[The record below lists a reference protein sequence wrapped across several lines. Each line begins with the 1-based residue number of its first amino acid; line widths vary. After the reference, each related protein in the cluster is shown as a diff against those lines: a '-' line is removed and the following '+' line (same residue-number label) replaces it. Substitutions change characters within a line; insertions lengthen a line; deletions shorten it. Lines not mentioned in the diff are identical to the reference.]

1 MLLLLLQIW
10 ELSLPGGKARICILV
25 CVTEKPMLLTTCD
38 YALSR
43 LQIQGSPL
51 SSASCSQI
59 MPQTWKVY
67 TFHVIISLHSVA
79 LRTTAHDEVGWAAP
93 TLTPRSHL
101 QRAKDNK
108 ALSSPIFLTK

>member
-10 ELSLPGGKARICILV
+10 KPSLPGGKAKICILIHA
-25 CVTEKPMLLTTCD
+25 TEKSMLLTTCD
-38 YALSR
+38 YALSW

-67 TFHVIISLHSVA
+67 TFHVSISLHSVA
-79 LRTTAHDEVGWAAP
+79 LRTTARDEVGLTAP
-93 TLTPRSHL
+93 TLTPGSHL
-101 QRAKDNK
+101 QRAKDNS
-108 ALSSPIFLTK
+108 AFSSPIFLTK